1 MVEPVTLRMTSRSSK
16 ARGLGTEAVADF
28 VVSKQATREL

>member
-16 ARGLGTEAVADF
+16 ARGLETSAVVGYDG
-28 VVSKQATREL
+28 